1 MKVIIN
7 RVARL
12 LDDYFKVDEAVFCY
26 ERFDGGM
33 SGPVPAALLRPRG
46 FSSGN
51 RLQPRPTE
59 CDSGRAVQISG
70 LQKG

>member
-33 SGPVPAALLRPRG
+33 SGRSAALLRPRG

-59 CDSGRAVQISG
+59 CDAGRAVQISG